1 MAASFHRSSY
11 HSNEDHTLKISH
23 SVYVTNFP
31 DSINSRE
38 LWKTCSAYGTVVDV
52 FIPFKKSKAGKRF
65 AFVRFIKVNNL
76 VENLCTIWI
85 GRYHLYA
92 NQVRFERPQKP
103 NFPPLNIKTGVP
115 SKTFSSTGSRKPN
128 GHAGS
133 YANIV
138 NGVSTSGVPG
148 SLISPSPAL
157 VLDDSCLVERDLSKH
172 AMGRVKV
179 FTSIPNLQT
188 ILMDEGF
195 SDVKLTYLGG
205 MWVMFEFDKVET
217 KENMMQ
223 HTGVNSWFHVLQDVV
238 NDFVSDERIVWVDIE
253 GIPLNAWSRET
264 FIRIGKKWGETLD
277 MEDNAN
283 SSFGSKRLCI
293 KTKHAVSILE
303 SFKIVVKGKVFMVH
317 AKELFTWNP
326 TFLAHK
332 EMEYSSDD
340 ESVHDSKKNNARS
353 LPHDEESGDDN
364 ASEDD
369 EVPETIFRANSS
381 SPKNSSGEREKQQSD
396 DPFQIYDLLKKKNCD
411 TVIGDSES
419 NVAKAFSSMFN
430 AKVMNTSQDVPV
442 EVNSEAEGQNVVNNR
457 GSVLGVME
465 DIIRVG
471 QAMGYAM
478 EGSLGHKTKKEWIKA
493 LTNKY
498 KLNVVAI
505 QETKISNVSHMDV
518 KFMWGNSNYDYVCS
532 DSLGSSGGILCVW
545 EASIFKKDYVTISDN
560 FVAIYGTWLPSNSK
574 ILFVVIYAP
583 QQASC
588 KRILWDYVSSL
599 LGRWN
604 GEAIIMGDFNE
615 VRSSDERRG
624 SCFNPSSARR
634 FDQFNSSSGLV
645 DVKLEGYTFT
655 WSHPSALK
663 MSKLDHFL
671 VSDGIF
677 SLFPSITALCLDR
690 HLSDHRP
697 ILLRE
702 VHLDFSPTPFRVYHS
717 WFNFVGFDDMVE
729 HTWRSFTH
737 SDGNGM
743 IRFKKKL
750 QDLKIIMR
758 RWVNDKRIHL
768 SGSKRE
774 IVYEL
779 GVIDKDLDRGV
790 VSDDCIL
797 RRLELTR
804 QLHNI
809 NEMEAKDSIQKAKV
823 KWAIKGDENSKFFHG
838 IINKKRSQL
847 AIRGVFVDGLWCTDP
862 GMVKETFCNHF
873 EARFK
878 KHVTHRFKL
887 NFHFHKKLL
896 QGQVADLERCVSRD
910 EIRMDV
916 WSCGDNKSPGPD
928 GITFEFF
935 KKYWDFIGPDFCEAV
950 EYFFVNGS
958 FSKGCNSSF
967 VALILKVM
975 DAKFVNDFR
984 PISLIGCVYKVNTK
998 VLANRL
1004 ASVIAD
1010 LVSDTQSAF
1019 VAGRQILDGPFILN
1033 EILHWCK
1040 RKKKHAMFFKVDFA
1054 KAYDSVRWDYLL
1066 DVLEAFEFGSIW
1078 CKWIRGT
1085 FSFAKASILVNGSPS
1100 NEFSFHCGLR
1110 QGDHLSLYL
1119 FILVMESLH
1128 LSFLRVVDEGLF
1140 KGILLPGSI
1149 SISHLF
1155 YADDAMFIG
1164 EWSDGNLRSI
1174 LNILKCFFLASGLQI
1189 NIHKSQ
1195 VLGVGVPRHV
1205 VDQAA
1210 SSIGCSIMQNQ
1221 FRYLGVMVGECMSRH
1236 KAWAD
1241 TVLKLRSRLSK
1252 WKVKTL
1258 SIGGRL
1264 TLLKSVLGASPLY
1277 SMSIFKVPRGV
1288 LKIMEAI
1295 RNRFFNG
1302 VDPLDK
1308 KIMWAAWDKVLTS
1321 NKNGGLGVSS
1331 FHALNRA
1338 LLLKWVWRFVSQDCS
1353 LWFRVIRALYGSSI
1367 GSHLTHMSSNWC
1379 SIMRELHLLKDKGF
1393 DFRPHCKKRVG
1404 NGNDTRFWLDR
1415 WICDKPLS
1423 VNFPRLFALEL
1434 NKDVSVAVKMDLVY
1448 HSFRR
1453 SVRDGLEQQLMVD
1466 LYTLLEA
1473 VSLSNLRINIGWIC
1487 DIDGDGEF
1495 RVKEVR
1501 NYIDDMLLPSH
1512 SEPTR

>member
-11 HSNEDHTLKISH
+11 QSNEDHALKISH

-76 VENLCTIWI
+76 VDNLCTIWI

-103 NFPPLNIKTGVP
+103 NFPPLNIKTRVP

-157 VLDDSCLVERDLSKH
+157 VLDNSCLVERDLSKH
-172 AMGRVKV
+172 AMGRVKD

-195 SDVKLTYLGG
+195 SDVKLTYLG
-205 MWVMFEFDKVET
+205 
-217 KENMMQ
+217 
-223 HTGVNSWFHVLQDVV
+223 DVV

-277 MEDNAN
+277 TEDNAD
-283 SSFGSKRLCI
+283 SSFGRKRLCI

-303 SFKIVVKGKVFMVH
+303 SFKIVVKG
-317 AKELFTWNP
+317 
-326 TFLAHK
+326 
-332 EMEYSSDD
+332 
-340 ESVHDSKKNNARS
+340 
-353 LPHDEESGDDN
+353 DDN

-369 EVPETIFRANSS
+369 VVPETIFGANSS

-442 EVNSEAEGQNVVNNR
+442 EVNSEAEGQNVVNNG

-465 DIIRVG
+465 DILRVG

-505 QETKISNVSHMDV
+505 QETKMSNVSNMDV

-574 ILFVVIYAP
+574 ILFDVIYAP
-583 QQASC
+583 QKASC
-588 KRILWDYVSSL
+588 KRVLWDYVSSL

-615 VRSSDERRG
+615 
-624 SCFNPSSARR
+624 FI
-634 FDQFNSSSGLV
+634 SSSGLV
-645 DVKLEGYTFT
+645 DVKLGGYTFT
-655 WSHPSALK
+655 WSHPSASK
-663 MSKLDHFL
+663 ISKLDRFL

-729 HTWRSFTH
+729 HMWRSFTH
-737 SDGNGM
+737 SDGNG
-743 IRFKKKL
+743 IIQFKKKL

-774 IVYEL
+774 IVSEL
-779 GVIDKDLDRGV
+779 GVIDKDLDRGM

-823 KWAIKGDENSKFFHG
+823 KWAIEGDENSKFFHG

-878 KHVTHRFKL
+878 KPVTHRFKL

-896 QGQVADLERCVSRD
+896 QGQAADLERCVSRD
-910 EIRMDV
+910 EIRMAV

-928 GITFEFF
+928 GFTFEFF

-967 VALILKVM
+967 VALIPKVM

-984 PISLIGCVYKVNTK
+984 PISLIGCVYKVITK

-1066 DVLEAFEFGSIW
+1066 DVLEAFGFGSIW

-1100 NEFSFHCGLR
+1100 P
-1110 QGDHLSLYL
+1110 
-1119 FILVMESLH
+1119 M
-1128 LSFLRVVDEGLF
+1128 
-1140 KGILLPGSI
+1140 
-1149 SISHLF
+1149 
-1155 YADDAMFIG
+1155 
-1164 EWSDGNLRSI
+1164 
-1174 LNILKCFFLASGLQI
+1174 
-1189 NIHKSQ
+1189 
-1195 VLGVGVPRHV
+1195 
-1205 VDQAA
+1205 
-1210 SSIGCSIMQNQ
+1210 
-1221 FRYLGVMVGECMSRH
+1221 
-1236 KAWAD
+1236 
-1241 TVLKLRSRLSK
+1241 
-1252 WKVKTL
+1252 
-1258 SIGGRL
+1258 
-1264 TLLKSVLGASPLY
+1264 
-1277 SMSIFKVPRGV
+1277 
-1288 LKIMEAI
+1288 
-1295 RNRFFNG
+1295 
-1302 VDPLDK
+1302 
-1308 KIMWAAWDKVLTS
+1308 
-1321 NKNGGLGVSS
+1321 
-1331 FHALNRA
+1331 
-1338 LLLKWVWRFVSQDCS
+1338 
-1353 LWFRVIRALYGSSI
+1353 
-1367 GSHLTHMSSNWC
+1367 
-1379 SIMRELHLLKDKGF
+1379 
-1393 DFRPHCKKRVG
+1393 
-1404 NGNDTRFWLDR
+1404 
-1415 WICDKPLS
+1415 
-1423 VNFPRLFALEL
+1423 
-1434 NKDVSVAVKMDLVY
+1434 
-1448 HSFRR
+1448 
-1453 SVRDGLEQQLMVD
+1453 
-1466 LYTLLEA
+1466 
-1473 VSLSNLRINIGWIC
+1473 
-1487 DIDGDGEF
+1487 
-1495 RVKEVR
+1495 
-1501 NYIDDMLLPSH
+1501 
-1512 SEPTR
+1512 

>member
-1 MAASFHRSSY
+1 M
-11 HSNEDHTLKISH
+11 KISH

-65 AFVRFIKVNNL
+65 AFVRFIKVNNLVRL

-172 AMGRVKV
+172 AMGRVKD

-205 MWVMFEFDKVET
+205 TWVMFEFDKVET

-369 EVPETIFRANSS
+369 EVPETIFGANSS

-396 DPFQIYDLLKKKNCD
+396 DPFQIYDLLKKKNCGEERVSSPSLSHPPGFTLEVSEKRNENDMDIGD

-419 NVAKAFSSMFN
+419 NVAKAFSPMFN
-430 AKVMNTSQDVPV
+430 AKVMNTSQDVSV

-518 KFMWGNSNYDYVCS
+518 KFMWGNSNYDYICS

-545 EASIFKKDYVTISDN
+545 EASIFKKDYVTILDN

-588 KRILWDYVSSL
+588 KRVLWDYVSSL

-604 GEAIIMGDFNE
+604 GEAIIMGDFNK

-634 FDQFNSSSGLV
+634 FDQLISTSGLV

-655 WSHPSALK
+655 WSHPSASK
-663 MSKLDHFL
+663 MSKLDRFL

-702 VHLDFSPTPFRVYHS
+702 VHLDFGPTPFRVYHS

-774 IVYEL
+774 IVSEL

-790 VSDDCIL
+790 VFDDCIL

-809 NEMEAKDSIQKAKV
+809 NEMEAK
-823 KWAIKGDENSKFFHG
+823 GF
-838 IINKKRSQL
+838 L
-847 AIRGVFVDGLWCTDP
+847 
-862 GMVKETFCNHF
+862 
-873 EARFK
+873 FK
-878 KHVTHRFKL
+878 
-887 NFHFHKKLL
+887 
-896 QGQVADLERCVSRD
+896 S
-910 EIRMDV
+910 
-916 WSCGDNKSPGPD
+916 
-928 GITFEFF
+928 
-935 KKYWDFIGPDFCEAV
+935 
-950 EYFFVNGS
+950 
-958 FSKGCNSSF
+958 
-967 VALILKVM
+967 KVM

-1040 RKKKHAMFFKVDFA
+1040 KKKKHAMFFKVDFA

-1066 DVLEAFEFGSIW
+1066 DVLEAFGFGSIW

-1085 FSFAKASILVNGSPS
+1085 FSFAKASILVSDIDTRTKTESNRTKPSTDLERARKNEANDINIILGQPSLMGGNRLSWVTRIQPAKFKELILTNQLVNGSPS

-1110 QGDHLSLYL
+1110 QGDPLSPYL

-1149 SISHLF
+1149 SSSHLF
-1155 YADDAMFIG
+1155 YADDAMFIR
-1164 EWSDGNLRSI
+1164 EWSNGNLRSI

-1195 VLGVGVPRHV
+1195 GLGVGVPRHV
-1205 VDQAA
+1205 VDQAT

-1221 FRYLGVMVGECMSRH
+1221 FRH

-1241 TVLKLRSRLSK
+1241 IVLKLRSHLSK

-1258 SIGGRL
+1258 SIWF
-1264 TLLKSVLGASPLY
+1264 PLVSCY
-1277 SMSIFKVPRGV
+1277 PSFDRFFDWFSSDSYVVQLV
-1288 LKIMEAI
+1288 LKVMEAI
-1295 RNRFFNG
+1295 RNRFCNG

-1308 KIMWAAWDKVLTS
+1308 KITWAAWDK
-1321 NKNGGLGVSS
+1321 
-1331 FHALNRA
+1331 
-1338 LLLKWVWRFVSQDCS
+1338 
-1353 LWFRVIRALYGSSI
+1353 
-1367 GSHLTHMSSNWC
+1367 
-1379 SIMRELHLLKDKGF
+1379 
-1393 DFRPHCKKRVG
+1393 
-1404 NGNDTRFWLDR
+1404 
-1415 WICDKPLS
+1415 
-1423 VNFPRLFALEL
+1423 
-1434 NKDVSVAVKMDLVY
+1434 
-1448 HSFRR
+1448 
-1453 SVRDGLEQQLMVD
+1453 DGLEQQLMVD
-1466 LYTLLEA
+1466 LYMLLEA
-1473 VSLSNLRINIGWIC
+1473 VSLSNSQDRWIC
-1487 DIDGDGEF
+1487 DLTGDGEF
-1495 RVKEVR
+1495 RVKRCSVL
-1501 NYIDDMLLPSH
+1501 IDRSMASSSH
-1512 SEPTR
+1512 SEPTRWVKYIPIKINIFAWRARRDCLPSRVNLIRRGVNLESPNCPLCSSCEEDVPHVLFRCDLAQLVLRRICRWWDLDWQFWTSFLEWQSWFSSIRLSSKVKNMLEGVFCVAWWSIWMFRNRTIFDENPPSRSAIFDNIVSCSFNWCHSRCNRMFSWEDWLKIPI

>member
-11 HSNEDHTLKISH
+11 QSNEDHALKISH

-76 VENLCTIWI
+76 VDNLCTIWI

-103 NFPPLNIKTGVP
+103 NFPPLNIKTRVP

-157 VLDDSCLVERDLSKH
+157 VLDNSCLVERDLSKH
-172 AMGRVKV
+172 AMGRVKD

-205 MWVMFEFDKVET
+205 TWVMFEFDKVET

-223 HTGVNSWFHVLQDVV
+223 HTGVNSWFHVLQDAV
-238 NDFVSDERIVWVDIE
+238 NDFISDERIVWVDIE
-253 GIPLNAWSRET
+253 GILLNAWSRET
-264 FIRIGKKWGETLD
+264 FIRIGK
-277 MEDNAN
+277 
-283 SSFGSKRLCI
+283 
-293 KTKHAVSILE
+293 
-303 SFKIVVKGKVFMVH
+303 VFMVR

-340 ESVHDSKKNNARS
+340 ESVHDSKKNNAHT

-369 EVPETIFRANSS
+369 E
-381 SPKNSSGEREKQQSD
+381 
-396 DPFQIYDLLKKKNCD
+396 IYDLLKKKNSGEERVSSPSLSHPPGFTPEVSEKWTENDMDIGD

-419 NVAKAFSSMFN
+419 NVAKAFSPMFN
-430 AKVMNTSQDVPV
+430 AKVMNTSQDVLV
-442 EVNSEAEGQNVVNNR
+442 EVNSEAEGQNVVNNE

-478 EGSLGHKTKKEWIKA
+478 DGSVKDLES
-493 LTNKY
+493 
-498 KLNVVAI
+498 I
-505 QETKISNVSHMDV
+505 QETKMSNVSHM
-518 KFMWGNSNYDYVCS
+518 
-532 DSLGSSGGILCVW
+532 
-545 EASIFKKDYVTISDN
+545 
-560 FVAIYGTWLPSNSK
+560 TWLPSNSK

-588 KRILWDYVSSL
+588 KRVLWDYVSSL

-604 GEAIIMGDFNE
+604 GEAIIMGDFNK

-634 FDQFNSSSGLV
+634 FDQFISFSGLV

-655 WSHPSALK
+655 WSHPSASK
-663 MSKLDHFL
+663 MSKLDRFL

-677 SLFPSITALCLDR
+677 LLFPSITALCLDR
-690 HLSDHRP
+690 HLSDHRS

-702 VHLDFSPTPFRVYHS
+702 VHLDFGLTPFRVYHS
-717 WFNFVGFDDMVE
+717 WFNFVGFNDMVE

-774 IVYEL
+774 IVSEL

-823 KWAIKGDENSKFFHG
+823 KWAIEGDENSKFFHG

-847 AIRGVFVDGLWCTDP
+847 AIHGVFVGLWCTDP

-878 KHVTHRFKL
+878 KPVTHRFKL

-896 QGQVADLERCVSRD
+896 QGQAADLERCVSRD
-910 EIRMDV
+910 EIRMAV

-928 GITFEFF
+928 GFTFEFF

-967 VALILKVM
+967 VALIPKVM

-984 PISLIGCVYKVNTK
+984 PISLIGCVYKVITK

-1019 VAGRQILDGPFILN
+1019 VAGREILDDPFILN

-1066 DVLEAFEFGSIW
+1066 DVLEAFGFGSIW

-1110 QGDHLSLYL
+1110 QGDPLSPYL

-1210 SSIGCSIMQNQ
+1210 SSIGCSIMQN
-1221 FRYLGVMVGECMSRH
+1221 
-1236 KAWAD
+1236 
-1241 TVLKLRSRLSK
+1241 
-1252 WKVKTL
+1252 
-1258 SIGGRL
+1258 
-1264 TLLKSVLGASPLY
+1264 
-1277 SMSIFKVPRGV
+1277 
-1288 LKIMEAI
+1288 
-1295 RNRFFNG
+1295 
-1302 VDPLDK
+1302 
-1308 KIMWAAWDKVLTS
+1308 
-1321 NKNGGLGVSS
+1321 
-1331 FHALNRA
+1331 
-1338 LLLKWVWRFVSQDCS
+1338 
-1353 LWFRVIRALYGSSI
+1353 
-1367 GSHLTHMSSNWC
+1367 
-1379 SIMRELHLLKDKGF
+1379 
-1393 DFRPHCKKRVG
+1393 
-1404 NGNDTRFWLDR
+1404 
-1415 WICDKPLS
+1415 
-1423 VNFPRLFALEL
+1423 
-1434 NKDVSVAVKMDLVY
+1434 
-1448 HSFRR
+1448 
-1453 SVRDGLEQQLMVD
+1453 
-1466 LYTLLEA
+1466 
-1473 VSLSNLRINIGWIC
+1473 
-1487 DIDGDGEF
+1487 
-1495 RVKEVR
+1495 
-1501 NYIDDMLLPSH
+1501 
-1512 SEPTR
+1512 